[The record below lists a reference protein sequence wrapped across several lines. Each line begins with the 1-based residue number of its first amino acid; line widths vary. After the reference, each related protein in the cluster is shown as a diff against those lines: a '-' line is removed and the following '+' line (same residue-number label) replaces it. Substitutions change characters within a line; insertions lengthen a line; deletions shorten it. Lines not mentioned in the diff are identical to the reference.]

1 MKLSFK
7 DRIAI
12 YYMLA
17 TALIVAFAFLVV
29 FILVKQ
35 TVYQQ
40 LDSDLHYEAT
50 IHLQETTLENG
61 RPVFWDKE
69 EREEREHREVQ
80 INPVFVQVM
89 DSTGT
94 VVTDKSPNLKKDQL
108 SFFQNKEDNEHFN
121 AYLKNELI
129 RQIQVPVKM
138 NGKVYGYIITAM
150 SFEASQ
156 DVIVRLA
163 WILIL
168 CYPLIL
174 IVLFFISRF
183 LAGRS
188 IKPIQEITQ
197 TTNRISRDHLNERV
211 KFPDNKDELY
221 DLSLSINSLLD
232 RVEQAIERE
241 RQFTSDAS
249 HELRTPISSIR
260 GTLEVLIRKERTRED
275 YEDKINYSLG
285 EIDRMSV
292 IIEQLLFL
300 ARNDDGHR
308 LLDNSRQTEIIS
320 LIDEVINEYTVKLR
334 RKNIQL
340 VFNAEGIKNFQIHAY
355 YGYAILN
362 NVLENAIKY
371 AYADSTITIDLKM
384 KNSRPVVKI
393 IDEGIGIK
401 EDDISK
407 IFNPFFRSEG
417 LEHKHIKGTGLGLSI
432 VQKAAQAIGARIE
445 VDSIKYKG
453 TTFTIYF

>member
-7 DRIAI
+7 DRIAF

-40 LDSDLHYEAT
+40 LDNDLHYEAT
-50 IHLQETTLENG
+50 MHLQETTLEKG
-61 RPVFWDKE
+61 KPVFWDKAE
-69 EREEREHREVQ
+69 WEEREHNEVQ
-80 INPVFVQVM
+80 VNPVFVQVM
-89 DSTGT
+89 DSTGEII
-94 VVTDKSPNLKKDQL
+94 TDKSPNLKEYRLPFYKE
-108 SFFQNKEDNEHFN
+108 KEDNEHYN
-121 AYLKNELI
+121 AYLEDELI

-138 NGKVYGYIITAM
+138 DGKVYGYIITAM
-150 SFEASQ
+150 SFEGSQ
-156 DVIVRLA
+156 DVITRLA

-168 CYPLIL
+168 CYPFIL
-174 IVLFFISRF
+174 IGLFFISRL

-197 TTNRISRDHLNERV
+197 TTNLISRDHLNERV
-211 KFPDNKDELY
+211 SLPENQDELY
-221 DLSLSINSLLD
+221 ELSLSINSLLD

-275 YEDKINYSLG
+275 YENKINYSLD
-285 EIDRMSV
+285 EIDRMSL

-300 ARNDDGHR
+300 ARNDETPK
-308 LLDNSRQTEIIS
+308 LDNNSKTEIIS
-320 LIDEVINEYTVKLR
+320 LIDEVLNENSLKLKQ
-334 RKNIQL
+334 KNIQL
-340 VFNAEGIKNFQIHAY
+340 VLDAEDVNEFLVHYY

-362 NVLENAIKY
+362 NVVENAIKY
-371 AYADSTITIDLKM
+371 AYPNSKLIIELKL
-384 KNSRPVVKI
+384 KNSRAVVKV

-401 EDDISK
+401 EADIGK

-417 LEHKHIKGTGLGLSI
+417 LDHKDIKGTGLGLSI
-432 VQKAAQAIGARIE
+432 VQKAAQAIGAQIE
-445 VDSIKYKG
+445 VSSIKHKG

>member
-17 TALIVAFAFLVV
+17 TALIVAFAFFVV
-29 FILVKQ
+29 FFLVKQ

-40 LDSDLHYEAT
+40 LDSDLQYEAT
-50 IHLQETTLENG
+50 RHLQETTLENG
-61 RPVFWDKE
+61 KPVFWDKE
-69 EREEREHREVQ
+69 EWEEREHKEVQ

-89 DSTGT
+89 DSTGKR
-94 VVTDKSPNLKKDQL
+94 VTDKSPNLKEYQL
-108 SFFQNKEDNEHFN
+108 SFFQNKDDNEHFN
-121 AYLKNELI
+121 AYLKDELI
-129 RQIQVPVKM
+129 RQIQVPVKSDD
-138 NGKVYGYIITAM
+138 KVYGYIITAM

-174 IVLFFISRF
+174 IVLFYISRL

-211 KFPDNKDELY
+211 TLPDNEDELY
-221 DLSLSINSLLD
+221 DLSLSINRLLD
-232 RVEQAIERE
+232 RVEQAIDRE

-275 YEDKINYSLG
+275 YENKINYSLS

-300 ARNDDGHR
+300 ARNNEGYKFDQSG
-308 LLDNSRQTEIIS
+308 QTEIIS
-320 LIDEVINEYTVKLR
+320 LIDEVINEYSLKLR
-334 RKNIQL
+334 KKNIQL
-340 VFNAEGIKNFQIHAY
+340 VFNAEGVSDFQVHYY
-355 YGYAILN
+355 YGYVILN
-362 NVLENAIKY
+362 NIVENAIKY
-371 AYADSTITIDLKM
+371 AYSDSTLVIDLTM
-384 KNSRPVVKI
+384 ENSRPVVKI
-393 IDEGIGIK
+393 TDEGIGIK
-401 EDDISK
+401 EADISK

-432 VQKAAQAIGARIE
+432 VQKAAEAIGAK
-445 VDSIKYKG
+445 IKVTSTKNKG
-453 TTFTIYF
+453 TTFIIHF